1 MPDAEDSKILKKLY
15 DEGNTKLF
23 FKKKLEMTEKELA
36 ELGNEFDFLYPSLD
50 DPLFNQKIA
59 TRREFFDTQYD
70 GKITKIK
77 DTADV
82 ICSAAFELAP
92 HQAFV
97 RNFLSFQTPYNG
109 LLLYHGLGSGK
120 TCSAISV
127 AEEMRLYMKQMGVT
141 KKIIIV
147 ASPNVQDNFRLQLF
161 DERKLKEQSGF
172 WNIRA
177 CVGNSFLKEINPMNV
192 RGMPREKV
200 VSQVNKIIRESY
212 EFFGYIE
219 FANYVSRVKSE
230 VRQVSPD
237 ETEEKLAERRR
248 RKIRRVF
255 DDRLIIIDEA
265 HEIRISD
272 DNKDKRVAMELRD
285 VVKSTDNLRLLL
297 LSATPMFNSYK
308 EVIWLIN
315 LLLLNDKR
323 EQISLK
329 DVFDE
334 DGDFKTDPKTGEHAG
349 RYLLERKATG
359 YVSFVRGEN
368 PYSFPFKVWPS
379 QFAKTHTISQAQYPK
394 LQLNDKEIVNTIQ
407 HLELYVSKVGLYQ
420 DKVYSYIVERL
431 KQKALDGE
439 GGARNMPTFENMES
453 FGYTLLQRPLEAL
466 NISYPSE
473 EFDEYLKSI
482 KKTAKGPKT
491 GLLVDPKDLVGK
503 GGLGRV
509 MKFREQAD
517 KSPFKSFE
525 YRPGPYENMF
535 APDKIEKFS
544 CKIKA
549 VTNAI
554 MGSEGIVIVYSQYID
569 GGLVPTALA
578 LEELGFSRLN
588 SSQNL
593 FKEARTSP
601 IDSLTYK
608 PAQKGKDF
616 QKASYVMI
624 TGEKSL
630 SPDNL
635 AEFKACTNP
644 ENKNGSIVKV
654 VLLSQAGGQG
664 LDFTNIR
671 QVHILEPWYNM
682 NRLEQ
687 VIGRAVRNCSH
698 KSLPLEKRNVQIF
711 LHGSL
716 LGSRQSEAAD
726 LYVYRTAEAKAVL
739 IGSVSRVLKEIAVDC
754 LLNTEQ
760 QNFTARK
767 MKQSL
772 KITLSSNQKIEYKV
786 GDKPFTFACDYLESC
801 EYTCKPVASIS
812 YKQVK
817 DDTYSK
823 SFVNNN
829 NERILQRV
837 RDLFK
842 ERHIYDK
849 QRLRSEI
856 NAIRDYPN
864 FQIDSALTQ
873 LVNDRNELVSDR
885 FGRVG
890 RVVNLGSLYMFQ
902 PLELTNHRQSLYNR
916 RAPLR
921 FKRESILLK
930 QLTSLKDRDFLVA
943 DVGKEGAK
951 DDAKTSKIIKT
962 MESQFNIAFG
972 DTVITRGEEDWYVYA
987 GVVTKQLEQ
996 EGVDKQVLEDLIVA
1010 HIVELLMFD
1019 QLLEVMNY
1027 LYDKKKTTGFEKKV
1041 KSYIESSLIKTGRDE
1056 GLLWVK
1062 NNSEVLIAKEDGKW
1076 IEGKSEDWR
1085 ILKDKV
1091 EGLRVT
1097 EKDLNNVFGF
1107 IDEFKGE
1114 QMVFKVRQTD
1124 KKRNKGARC
1133 DQSGK
1138 KTALAILNLI
1148 ESDRQYTI
1156 ESTKDVN
1163 QRQICVLQE
1172 MLLRLY
1178 NLRNKDGMVWFVGPG
1193 VAALSKVDSPKL

>member
-1 MPDAEDSKILKKLY
+1 MPPAKDNETLEELY
-15 DEGNTKLF
+15 TKGNSKLF
-23 FKKKLEMTEKELA
+23 FQKKLEMTKKEIEKTGTSL
-36 ELGNEFDFLYPSLD
+36 DFLFPSLD
-50 DPLFNQKIA
+50 DPQFNKKIA

-70 GKITKIK
+70 GKITDIRETS
-77 DTADV
+77 DEICNAD
-82 ICSAAFELAP
+82 FELAP

-127 AEEMRLYMKQMGVT
+127 AEEMRQYMKQMGLA

-161 DERKLKEQSGF
+161 DERKLKEQNGF

-177 CVGNSFLKEINPMNV
+177 CVGNSFLKEINPMNI
-192 RGMPREKV
+192 RGMPRERV
-200 VSQVNKIIRESY
+200 ISQVNKIIRESY

-219 FANYVSRVKSE
+219 FANFISRVKADVKPMSGDESE
-230 VRQVSPD
+230 D
-237 ETEEKLAERRR
+237 KATERRR
-248 RKIRRVF
+248 RKIRSVF

-285 VVKSTDNLRLLL
+285 VVRSTDNLRLLL

-323 EQISLK
+323 EQISLR
-329 DVFDE
+329 DVFDD
-334 DGDFKTDPKTGEHAG
+334 DGDFKTDPKTGEAIG
-349 RYLLERKATG
+349 RNLLERKATG

-379 QFAKTHTISQAQYPK
+379 QFAKKHTLSKTQYPTQ
-394 LQLNDKEIVNTIQ
+394 QLNDKEIVNTIE
-407 HLELYVSKVGLYQ
+407 HLELYVSKVGEYQ
-420 DKVYSYIVERL
+420 NKVYSYIIERL
-431 KQKALDGE
+431 KQKAEMGE
-439 GGARNMPTFENMES
+439 GGVRNMPSFENMES
-453 FGYTLLQRPLEAL
+453 FGYTLLQRPLESL

-473 EFDEYLKSI
+473 QFDEYLKDAKSKT
-482 KKTAKGPKT
+482 KKQSG
-491 GLLVDPKDLVGK
+491 LVDPKDLVGK
-503 GGLGRV
+503 GGLSRV
-509 MKFREQAD
+509 MKFKEPGE
-517 KSPFKSFE
+517 KTGFKTYE
-525 YRPGPYENMF
+525 YRTGEYEGMF
-535 APDKIEKFS
+535 SPSKIENYS

-549 VTNAI
+549 VTDSI
-554 MGSEGIVIVYSQYID
+554 MNSEGIVIVYSQYID

-588 SSQNL
+588 SGHNL
-593 FKEARTSP
+593 FKTQPTPP

-608 PAQKGKDF
+608 PAKKGEQFK
-616 QKASYVMI
+616 KASYIMI

-644 ENKNGSIVKV
+644 DNKDGSIVKV

-716 LGSRQSEAAD
+716 LRTRDTEAAD
-726 LYVYRTAEAKAVL
+726 LYVYRTAEAKAVQ
-739 IGSVSRVLKEIAVDC
+739 IGEVSRVLKEIAVDC

-760 QNFTARK
+760 QNFTAK
-767 MKQSL
+767 NMKQTL
-772 KITLSSNQKIEYKV
+772 KITLSTKQKVEYEV
-786 GDKPFTFACDYLESC
+786 GDKPYTFACDYLDTC
-801 EYTCKPVASIS
+801 EYKCKPIASVSASEVI
-812 YKQVK
+812 

-823 SFVNNN
+823 AFINNN

-842 ERHIYDK
+842 EKHVYDK

-856 NAIRDYPN
+856 NAIRTYPN
-864 FQIDSALTQ
+864 FQIDSALSQ
-873 LVNDRNELVSDR
+873 LTNDRNELVSDK
-885 FGRVG
+885 FGRIG
-890 RVVNLGSLYMFQ
+890 RVVNLGILYMFQ
-902 PLELTNHRQSLYNR
+902 PLELTNNHQTLLNR
-916 RAPLR
+916 RVPLR
-921 FKRESILLK
+921 FKRDTVVLK
-930 QLTSLKDRDFLVA
+930 QLPSSNEAERAQEDTEELVVSQ
-943 DVGKEGAK
+943 VGDKS
-951 DDAKTSKIIKT
+951 DDLLKT
-962 MESQFNIAFG
+962 MKAQYDMAFS
-972 DTVITRGEEDWYVYA
+972 DVAIKRGEEDWYVYA
-987 GVVTKQLEQ
+987 SAVTKQLER
-996 EGVDKQVLEDLIVA
+996 ENVDKQVIQELMIA

-1019 QLLEVMNY
+1019 QLLSVMNY
-1027 LYDKKKTTGFEKKV
+1027 VYNKKKLTEFEQMVKKYV
-1041 KSYIESSLIKTGRDE
+1041 EDSLIKSGKDE

-1062 NNSEVLIAKEDGKW
+1062 NSSEALIAKEGKKW
-1076 IEGKSEDWR
+1076 VEGKSEDWR
-1085 ILKDKV
+1085 ILREKIDK
-1091 EGLRVT
+1091 LKVT
-1097 EKDLNNVFGF
+1097 EKELNNVFGF

-1133 DQSGK
+1133 DQAGK
-1138 KTALAILNLI
+1138 KAALAILNLI
-1148 ESDRQYTI
+1148 EGDAQYTI

-1172 MLLRLY
+1172 LLLRLY
-1178 NLRNKDGMVWFVGPG
+1178 NLRGKDGMIWFVGPG
-1193 VAALSKVDSPKL
+1193 VAALSKVDNPKR